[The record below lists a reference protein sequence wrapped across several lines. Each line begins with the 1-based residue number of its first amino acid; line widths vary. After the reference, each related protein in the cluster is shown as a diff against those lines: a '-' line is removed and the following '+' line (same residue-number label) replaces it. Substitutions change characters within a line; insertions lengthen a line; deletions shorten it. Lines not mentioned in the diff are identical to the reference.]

1 MRHRSLAAR
10 GTVHCMQP
18 EVDVT
23 LIDAMLALTPQ
34 ERIEQNDRMLQM
46 IAELRDG
53 LAKPEDTARVPRVE

>member
-1 MRHRSLAAR
+1 
-10 GTVHCMQP
+10 MQP

-46 IAELRDG
+46 IAQLRDG
-53 LAKPEDTARVPRVE
+53 LAQPKDAAREPGIQRR